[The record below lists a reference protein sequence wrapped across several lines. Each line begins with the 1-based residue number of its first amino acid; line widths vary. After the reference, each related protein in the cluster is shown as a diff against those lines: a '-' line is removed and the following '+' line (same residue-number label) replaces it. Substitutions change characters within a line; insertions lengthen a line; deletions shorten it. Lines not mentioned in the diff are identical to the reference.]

1 MEVGKRIREVRED
14 YGMSRNELARRVGV
28 AGNHLYMIE
37 TDTRTPS
44 LGLLEKVARELRTE
58 PAELLREPAPLA
70 EVPPETGSSKTTQLI
85 DRPEVQEWL
94 RGAGH
99 MNREEFLSWAEE
111 LESLEEVEG
120 AIAEL
125 KLLRDKLLEDLRRDS
140 VQVALFGAP
149 RAEGLTGSAWTREVF
164 RPRKLATRLGNNLRS
179 EYLARE
185 VALANYSRVLFVE
198 GKEEDYLVYG
208 PISEH
213 DQERHQQMLAAR
225 HALIE
230 ESYAK
235 ELATV

>member
-1 MEVGKRIREVRED
+1 LKLARTKEWRESHGLTQR
-14 YGMSRNELARRVGV
+14 ELAAEAGVGEVTV
-28 AGNHLYMIE
+28 ARIE
-37 TDTRTPS
+37 SGASVIPPTARKVADA
-44 LGLLEKVARELRTE
+44 LGVSVADLLEQPPV
-58 PAELLREPAPLA
+58 PLA
-70 EVPPETGSSKTTQLI
+70 EAPPETGSSKTTQLV

-198 GKEEDYLVYG
+198 GKEADYLVYA

-235 ELATV
+235 ESATV